1 MLVFSGIWP
10 HVKLASALFG
20 WFVPMNERTR
30 TRWLYWSAALASWSF
45 FDVAVVILC
54 SLSLRASV
62 HEDIA
67 GLASAGFAVAVHPLA
82 GTYWFCAAVV
92 LSAFTSHLAVMHHS
106 HLTRK
111 HVRGPDPG
119 ETAVEKR
126 LYTEW
131 NAAGTVY
138 KKRPT
143 VRFAVYA
150 ALGTCAALTVCGAV
164 SPWATARYRLPVFND
179 DVRMSDRRKW
189 TVVIEDFAVRG
200 NERRIVPIANDVE
213 VATTKASVEAMVTLL
228 DAADEL
234 PDVPSIPDKSWS
246 PFDVARDLAFDAT
259 WRDGIRSDDGEGGWN
274 GFTPVGQWF
283 LSGVFLVA
291 VVAAPMARLTA
302 HWLSFASTW
311 FGLVEHDRLVRFGA
325 ACGRFGG
332 VEVTL
337 LALAVM
343 CARMREA
350 SEALSERFGG
360 CVSLTGGSGYGS
372 GDEDGDDDVQCFAVT
387 LRLERGAWIALC
399 GACASGATTW
409 ALGRLQEN
417 ARAAVVEGA
426 FVGGAGDDGGALIS
440 KVPGES
446 GSVEAGSTSPRA
458 RKGGGGGTRPIADVR
473 DVDWSLTYGGGGER
487 VADW

>member
-30 TRWLYWSAALASWSF
+30 ARWLYWSAALASWSF
-45 FDVAVVILC
+45 FDVAVVIVC
-54 SLSLRASV
+54 SLSLRASI

-82 GTYWFCAAVV
+82 GCYWFCAAVV
-92 LSAFTSHLAVMHHS
+92 LSALTSHLAVTHHAR
-106 HLTRK
+106 LANEF
-111 HVRGPDPG
+111 VRGPDPG

-138 KKRPT
+138 KRRPA

-164 SPWATARYRLPVFND
+164 SPWATARYRLPVFDD

-200 NERRIVPIANDVE
+200 NERRIVPIANDVDA
-213 VATTKASVEAMVTLL
+213 ATTRAAVEAMMTLL
-228 DAADEL
+228 DAADQL

-246 PFDVARDLAFDAT
+246 PFDVAFDVAFAPAG
-259 WRDGIRSDDGEGGWN
+259 DGIRSDDGEGGRG
-274 GFTPVGQWF
+274 GFNPVGQWF

-291 VVAAPMARLTA
+291 VVAAPLARLVCASLAFT
-302 HWLSFASTW
+302 STW
-311 FGLVEHDRLVRFGA
+311 FGLIEHDRLVRFGA

-360 CVSLTGGSGYGS
+360 CVSLPGGLTGGSG
-372 GDEDGDDDVQCFAVT
+372 EDDVRCFAVT

-399 GACASGATTW
+399 GACASGVTTW

-426 FVGGAGDDGGALIS
+426 FVGGAGE
-440 KVPGES
+440 GEE
-446 GSVEAGSTSPRA
+446 GVGRRRNVDQTQAGSTSPRA
-458 RKGGGGGTRPIADVR
+458 RKGGGGGARPIADVR
-473 DVDWSLTYGGGGER
+473 DVDWSLTYGGGGGER
-487 VADW
+487 DADW

>member
-30 TRWLYWSAALASWSF
+30 ARWLYWSAALASWSF
-45 FDVAVVILC
+45 FDVVVVILC

-67 GLASAGFAVAVHPLA
+67 GLASAGFTVAVRPLA
-82 GTYWFCAAVV
+82 GTYWFCAAVC
-92 LSAFTSHLAVMHHS
+92 LSAFASHLAVTHHAS
-106 HLTRK
+106 LARE

-131 NAAGTVY
+131 NVAGTVY

-150 ALGTCAALTVCGAV
+150 ALGTCAALTACGAV

-179 DVRMSDRRKW
+179 DVRLSDRRKW
-189 TVVIEDFAVRG
+189 TVAIEDFAVRG
-200 NERRIVPIANDVE
+200 VERRIVPIANDVDA
-213 VATTKASVEAMVTLL
+213 ATTKASVEAMVNLL
-228 DAADEL
+228 DAAGEL
-234 PDVPSIPDKSWS
+234 PEVPSIPDASWS
-246 PFDVARDLAFDAT
+246 PFDAARDLAFA
-259 WRDGIRSDDGEGGWN
+259 SDDGEGGRG
-274 GFTPVGQWF
+274 GFDPVGRWF

-291 VVAAPMARLTA
+291 VVAAPVARLVT
-302 HWLSFASTW
+302 HFLSFTSTW
-311 FGLVEHDRLVRFGA
+311 YGLIEHDRMVEFGA

-337 LALAVM
+337 LALAVV

-360 CVSLTGGSGYGS
+360 CVSLGGSGE
-372 GDEDGDDDVQCFAVT
+372 GDAQCFAVT

-399 GACASGATTW
+399 GACASGVTTW
-409 ALGRLQEN
+409 ALSRVQEN

-426 FVGGAGDDGGALIS
+426 FVGGAGDDGGGGS
-440 KVPGES
+440 REVDERS
-446 GSVEAGSTSPRA
+446 GSVQAGSTSPRA

-473 DVDWSLTYGGGGER
+473 DVDWSLPYGGGGER
-487 VADW
+487 DADR

>member
-30 TRWLYWSAALASWSF
+30 ARWLYWSAALASWSF

-54 SLSLRASV
+54 SLSLRASI

-82 GTYWFCAAVV
+82 GCYWFCAAVV
-92 LSAFTSHLAVMHHS
+92 LSAFTSHLAVTHHVR
-106 HLTRK
+106 LANE

-119 ETAVEKR
+119 EETVEKR

-131 NAAGTVY
+131 NASGTVY
-138 KKRPT
+138 KRRPA

-164 SPWATARYRLPVFND
+164 SPWATASYRLPVFDD
-179 DVRMSDRRKW
+179 DVKMSDRRKW

-200 NERRIVPIANDVE
+200 NERRIVPIANDVDA
-213 VATTKASVEAMVTLL
+213 ATTKASVEAMVTLL

-234 PDVPSIPDKSWS
+234 PAVPSIPDKSWS
-246 PFDVARDLAFDAT
+246 PFDVARDLAFLTAG
-259 WRDGIRSDDGEGGWN
+259 DGIRSDDGEGGWG
-274 GFTPVGQWF
+274 GFNPVGQWF

-291 VVAAPMARLTA
+291 VVAAPLAKIVCAFLAFT
-302 HWLSFASTW
+302 STW
-311 FGLVEHDRLVRFGA
+311 FGLIEHDRLVRFGA
-325 ACGRFGG
+325 ACGRHGAA
-332 VEVTL
+332 EVTL

-350 SEALSERFGG
+350 SEALSERFGA
-360 CVSLTGGSGYGS
+360 CVSLGSGGSS
-372 GDEDGDDDVQCFAVT
+372 GEDDVRCFAVT

-399 GACASGATTW
+399 GACASGVTTW

-426 FVGGAGDDGGALIS
+426 FVGGAGEGDAYGRNGQNADQTRGS
-440 KVPGES
+440 DSPG
-446 GSVEAGSTSPRA
+446 AGSTSPRA
-458 RKGGGGGTRPIADVR
+458 RKGGGAGARPIADVR
-473 DVDWSLTYGGGGER
+473 DVEWSLTYGGGGER
-487 VADW
+487 DADW

>member
-1 MLVFSGIWP
+1 M
-10 HVKLASALFG
+10 
-20 WFVPMNERTR
+20 
-30 TRWLYWSAALASWSF
+30 
-45 FDVAVVILC
+45 
-54 SLSLRASV
+54 
-62 HEDIA
+62 
-67 GLASAGFAVAVHPLA
+67 HPLA

-92 LSAFTSHLAVMHHS
+92 LSAFTSHLAVTHHS

-164 SPWATARYRLPVFND
+164 SPWATAKYRLPVFND

-246 PFDVARDLAFDAT
+246 PFDVARDLAFAPVG
-259 WRDGIRSDDGEGGWN
+259 DGIRSDDGEGGWN

-291 VVAAPMARLTA
+291 VVAAPMARYRAASVAPICTTWNA
-302 HWLSFASTW
+302 AVKCSRPCWRASTT
-311 FGLVEHDRLVRFGA
+311 
-325 ACGRFGG
+325 C
-332 VEVTL
+332 
-337 LALAVM
+337 
-343 CARMREA
+343 
-350 SEALSERFGG
+350 
-360 CVSLTGGSGYGS
+360 
-372 GDEDGDDDVQCFAVT
+372 
-387 LRLERGAWIALC
+387 
-399 GACASGATTW
+399 TT
-409 ALGRLQEN
+409 
-417 ARAAVVEGA
+417 
-426 FVGGAGDDGGALIS
+426 
-440 KVPGES
+440 
-446 GSVEAGSTSPRA
+446 T
-458 RKGGGGGTRPIADVR
+458 
-473 DVDWSLTYGGGGER
+473 
-487 VADW
+487 